1 MARKM
6 NLLPLPKKLEII
18 YSNIKTLEPNRREWE
33 GNNVEEKNE
42 NFCSNFPCKLRI
54 GNNTILCDQKGTRG
68 HLAAN
73 KDFKSPSRPTSK
85 LAGLGTKGNKHSIF
99 QLKLTFSLN
108 GVQMPL
114 ALNKMKN
121 TPSKNKIKFI
131 KSPTY
136 STTQLQGSGFFA

>member
-18 YSNIKTLEPNRREWE
+18 NSNKKTLEPNRREWE

-42 NFCSNFPCKLRI
+42 NFCWNFPCKHRI
-54 GNNTILCDQKGTRG
+54 ENNTLLCDQKGPRR
-68 HLAAN
+68 HLVAN
-73 KDFKSPSRPTSK
+73 KYFKSPSPSTSK